1 MVAGKDANQLVKE
14 KNLIHIIILLAIA
27 LGIGI
32 YQITTTVLIAKDGV
46 FYIEQARNFPNN
58 PIGIIKGD
66 RPFGYP
72 FLIFVTHKLVTLLG
86 CSKSVSTW
94 IYCAQSVSLVCRLLA
109 IILLYFIGKI
119 LVGSKKSFWAVLILI
134 MLPYPAEFGSDVIRE
149 WPHILF
155 LAWSLLF
162 LILGSKSGKWWMF
175 AIAGFVA
182 GLGHMIRPECA
193 QTVIYGSLWLLIS
206 LFLPRPNISRLKTLC
221 LIVALLIGFA
231 IPVTPYFKIK
241 GEVLPPKLKE
251 LISCNTPWQSSELEQ
266 TSFNSNSGVY
276 TASVISVN
284 ILNALI
290 RLAQEISDNLI
301 HFFVLPLVVG
311 LCDQYRRI
319 RKFLLTEWFF
329 IFALL
334 VMYLV
339 IMVLLNIN
347 YGYIS
352 RRHCM
357 PMVVFAAF
365 YIPSGLRIL
374 AHWLNRKTSRSGLA
388 VEENI
393 RRWFFILV
401 VVGFVIC
408 AAKFVR
414 ITPLRWEKQGYRDAA
429 KWLNQ
434 NTAPTAIIAIPDKRI
449 TFYAERE
456 GLEYGEQIP
465 EQVAYIVRIV
475 KSEDEKLGFGKDNKE
490 EYSTWV
496 DKRKKSRKLVICKVI
511 R

>member
-1 MVAGKDANQLVKE
+1 MVAGKDANPIVE
-14 KNLIHIIILLAIA
+14 KRDLIHIIILLAVV

-32 YQITTTVLIAKDGV
+32 YLITTTVLIAKDGV
-46 FYIEQARNFPNN
+46 LYIEQAQKFSSN
-58 PIGIIKGD
+58 PVGIIKA
-66 RPFGYP
+66 RSPGYP
-72 FLIFVTHKLVTLLG
+72 FLIFVAHKLVTLLG
-86 CSKSVSTW
+86 CSTSVSTW

-134 MLPYPAEFGSDVIRE
+134 MLPYPAEFGSDAIRE

-175 AIAGFVA
+175 AIAGFIA

-193 QTVIYGSLWLLIS
+193 QTVIYGSLWLLIC
-206 LFLPRPNISRLKTLC
+206 LFLPKPNISRLKAVC
-221 LIVALLIGFA
+221 LIVALIIGFA
-231 IPVTPYFKIK
+231 IPVTPYFKVRGK
-241 GEVLPPKLKE
+241 VLPPKLKK
-251 LISCNTPWQSSELEQ
+251 LISCDMPWQSNELEQ
-266 TSFNSNSGVY
+266 NSFSPNSGVY
-276 TASVISVN
+276 TASVMSVN

-290 RLAQEISDNLI
+290 RLAQEISDNLM

-319 RKFLLTEWFF
+319 RRVLLTEWFF

-334 VMYLV
+334 VLYLV
-339 IMVLLNIN
+339 MMILLNIN

-357 PMVVFAAF
+357 PMVIFAAF
-365 YIPSGLRIL
+365 YIPDGLRIL
-374 AHWLNRKTSRSGLA
+374 AHWLSRRTCSPT
-388 VEENI
+388 VEENTQ
-393 RRWFFILV
+393 RWFFILMM
-401 VVGFVIC
+401 VGFCIC
-408 AAKFVR
+408 AAKFAR
-414 ITPLRWEKQGYRDAA
+414 ITPLRWEKQGYREAA
-429 KWLNQ
+429 EWLNK

-449 TFYAERE
+449 TFYAERK
-456 GLEYGEQIP
+456 GWKYGEQIP
-465 EQVAYIVRIV
+465 KQVDYIVRIV
-475 KSEDEKLGFGKDNKE
+475 KSEDEKLGFDKSKE

-496 DKRKKSRKLVICKVI
+496 NSKKSGKLVICRVI
-511 R
+511 H